1 MKSHMTECCQ
11 EMTTQNTAQRSL
23 LQDTAFYNDNGHQ
36 TIKKA
41 RESRAYTHFIV
52 G

>member
-1 MKSHMTECCQ
+1 MKSNMTVCCQ
-11 EMTTQNTAQRSL
+11 EMTTKNTAQRSL
-23 LQDTAFYNDNGHQ
+23 LQDTAFYNDKDHQ

-41 RESRAYTHFIV
+41 HKSRAYTHFIV